1 MRVGQA
7 GYLGICVSGCASCE
21 FSPSH
26 LGLIANVKK
35 WRSAA
40 IVIALLPL
48 SRTLRDPHKNL
59 GVHVGILAGLVVC
72 DTVGKIGT
80 MPDMEELSGLVI
92 VPQGREGETELEAR
106 AVEKASREMPLED
119 LDVDRMDRSAC
130 FALICLLGTECAWL
144 ADESD
149 GNEIPVVGQTMTKK
163 QEWAISCSCS

>member
-1 MRVGQA
+1 MSFALAFPSWVSCRRA
-7 GYLGICVSGCASCE
+7 LGR
-21 FSPSH
+21 H
-26 LGLIANVKK
+26 
-35 WRSAA
+35 SAA
-40 IVIALLPL
+40 IGIALLPL
-48 SRTLRDPHKNL
+48 SRTLRDPNKNL

-80 MPDMEELSGLVI
+80 MPDMEELSGFLI

-119 LDVDRMDRSAC
+119 LDVEGTDRLDGGAC
-130 FALICLLGTECAWL
+130 FVLICLLGTKCAWL

-149 GNEIPVVGQTMTKK
+149 SNEMPVVAQAMTKK